1 MATVLVGSL
10 AQRGKVGGWLRG
22 RICLGSNWHV
32 YMQSSMGQTPWFNA
46 SGSDTEQSLKFEDEN
61 RFTNNYKQPSSL
73 WKLIEECVPPSERD
87 EIRVILGES
96 AVDLN
101 QDLHAEV
108 AMLWEIWQSMRTS
121 RLTSCHSQAS
131 HAVLPESPAIKDLL
145 RKEIQLLLLNIQNKA
160 HKEGR
165 DESDAL
171 SCYNPD
177 VVSFALGQNKAANM
191 PNRSGNLKNA
201 KDKWIVLQSSQTVNN
216 SESESFS
223 SLSHLKNDVEAVKEK
238 VNITN
243 IDEIV
248 VHLQSILQEES
259 KMLEKYIQFL
269 QECLEE
275 EHNYSLEPKI
285 QIAVPSIAELR
296 EERKILEQDLQ
307 LAPPSIQSLVQV
319 HKPSGYR
326 SSSRSCG
333 RAVRLNNPA
342 LNPSEGGHC
351 STVTSGQ
358 SEPDLEQRMQRHN
371 ISPLSESSASGTRDS
386 STKLE
391 YSGILNISPQ
401 TTSSA
406 AVDLSIPTLHG
417 KGASAMYLAPKG
429 VCSPVVYSKVKTH
442 SKIEQKMDE
451 MPRTLNP
458 KKIETVSERNNIEES
473 LLLQEEEE
481 KSSVYSQ
488 STDNFPTG
496 QQSIAFS
503 SQTRVCCTTENNR
516 TLLSS
521 LRSPTEVPKQ
531 NGYILNP
538 TPPTTEK
545 PISTQGKS
553 THRLRRTHR
562 DSLIGHT

>member
-1 MATVLVGSL
+1 
-10 AQRGKVGGWLRG
+10 
-22 RICLGSNWHV
+22 
-32 YMQSSMGQTPWFNA
+32 MQSSMGQTPWFNA
-46 SGSDTEQSLKFEDEN
+46 SGSDAEQSLKFEDEDS
-61 RFTNNYKQPSSL
+61 RFTSNYKQPSSL
-73 WKLIEECVPPSERD
+73 WKLIEECVPPTERD

-108 AMLWEIWQSMRTS
+108 AMLWEIWQSMKTS
-121 RLTSCHSQAS
+121 RLTSCHS
-131 HAVLPESPAIKDLL
+131 HVVLPESPAIKDLL
-145 RKEIQLLLLNIQNKA
+145 RQEIQLLLLNIQNKA

-165 DESDAL
+165 DESDAF
-171 SCYNPD
+171 SSYNPD

-191 PNRSGNLKNA
+191 PNRSGNPKNA
-201 KDKWIVLQSSQTVNN
+201 KDKWIFLQSSQTVSN

-223 SLSHLKNDVEAVKEK
+223 SLSHLKNDVEAVKDK

-259 KMLEKYIQFL
+259 KMLEKYTQFL

-275 EHNYSLEPKI
+275 EHNRSLEPKI

-307 LAPPSIQSLVQV
+307 LSPTSIQSLVQV

-351 STVTSGQ
+351 SAVISIQ
-358 SEPDLEQRMQRHN
+358 SEPDLEQRMKRHN
-371 ISPLSESSASGTRDS
+371 ISPLGESNASGTRDS

-391 YSGILNISPQ
+391 YSGILNISSQ
-401 TTSSA
+401 RTSSA

-417 KGASAMYLAPKG
+417 KGASAMYLAPKV
-429 VCSPVVYSKVKTH
+429 VCSPVVYSKVNSH
-442 SKIEQKMDE
+442 SKIVQKMDE
-451 MPRTLNP
+451 MPRTSSP
-458 KKIETVSERNNIEES
+458 KKMETAPERNNIEES
-473 LLLQEEEE
+473 PLLQEGRQ
-481 KSSVYSQ
+481 KSSVHSQ
-488 STDNFPTG
+488 STNNFLTG

-503 SQTRVCCTTENNR
+503 SQTGVHCTIENNR

-531 NGYILNP
+531 DGYVLNP